1 VTMYNWAT
9 FPELNAALHEVFS
22 THPKYTLLNVSMFD
36 MRGDGHIGGGENTGR
51 DCLHYCVPGPINE
64 WNRLLY
70 HNIWD
75 EIHRAA

>member
-1 VTMYNWAT
+1 
-9 FPELNAALHEVFS
+9 
-22 THPKYTLLNVSMFD
+22 MFD